1 MRFSSKNNIMY
12 NFFQAKSVAIIGA
25 SANPKKLGYQIT
37 ANLKNGGFEGK
48 IFPINLDE
56 AKILGLPVHQ
66 TVLDIHRAIDLA
78 TIIVPREVVP
88 MVLKQCVLKEIPNVL
103 IITAGFAE
111 KDDKGKKLQREI
123 IEITQRSKTRIIGPN
138 CLGIINTAIGLNLTF
153 AATNVA
159 KGNIGLILQSG
170 AIGAAILDWAKE
182 NEIGISKFVSLGNKV
197 QISELEA
204 LKILGSDPQTKVI
217 ALYLEEITEPRKF
230 LEVAKMTTRN
240 KPVIILKGGETKQ
253 GSLAARSHTAALAS
267 SEELDTAL
275 FNQANLIIAH
285 TYEDLLNLLELCSA
299 KNFSVTKKNL
309 AIVTNAGGPG
319 ILAADAASRNKMAL
333 VRLNKSIKS
342 KLERNLDSFA
352 SLENPF
358 DLGGDASALRFE
370 KMIEILE
377 KVPDLDSIIIII
389 TPQAVTELEKTAKV
403 ISKFRSSSKP
413 IVATFLGGQKIK
425 KAVRLLSKAHVP
437 HFEDPSMAIEQLS
450 IIYKYFHKKDKIDH
464 PIELATKLHRSNT
477 PEEIIA
483 SYKIPFVKTI
493 YVNNSAETM
502 AAVEEIGFPLIYKTA
517 KDIKSKQK
525 SGKVGLNIAENVSLH
540 RSTNA
545 IGYPGIIQ
553 PMIDS
558 IYEIMVG
565 AKRDDHF
572 GIVLVF
578 GRGGIFIEEKKDVS
592 FKILPLTANDLE
604 EMIEETE
611 IFSAISDFNVKD
623 KIKEAIINVAAIMV
637 DNPDIRE
644 IEFNPFKVEQNKI
657 TAVDINIVRKNNE

>member
-1 MRFSSKNNIMY
+1 MMY
-12 NFFQAKSVAIIGA
+12 NFFEIKSVAIIGA

-37 ANLKNGGFEGK
+37 ANLKTGGFEGK

-56 AKILGLPVHQ
+56 TKILGLPVHQ
-66 TVLDIHRAIDLA
+66 TVLDIHRPIDLA

-88 MVLKQCVLKEIPNVL
+88 LVLKQCVLKEIPYCL

-111 KDDKGKKLQREI
+111 KDKKGAKLQDELNN
-123 IEITQRSKTRIIGPN
+123 ITKRSKTRIIGPN
-138 CLGIINTAIGLNLTF
+138 CLGLINTQDKLNLTF
-153 AATNVA
+153 AASKVT

-204 LKILGSDPQTKVI
+204 LKILGEDPQTKVI
-217 ALYLEEITEPRKF
+217 ALYLEEITDPRQF
-230 LEVAKMTTRN
+230 LEIAKMTTGN

-253 GSLAARSHTAALAS
+253 GSLAARSHTAALAG

-319 ILAADAASRNKMAL
+319 ILAADAASRNNMHL
-333 VRLNKSIKS
+333 VRLKGFQKKNIEK
-342 KLERNLDSFA
+342 NLDSFS
-352 SLENPF
+352 SLKNPF
-358 DLGGDASALRFE
+358 DLGGDAHASRIE
-370 KMIEILE
+370 KMIEMLE
-377 KVPDLDSIIIII
+377 KIPELDSIIVIV
-389 TPQAVTELEKTAKV
+389 TPQATTELEKTAKV
-403 ISKFRSSSKP
+403 ISRFKSSSKP
-413 IVATFLGGQKIK
+413 IVASFLGGQKIK
-425 KAVRLLSKAHVP
+425 KAVKILSKAHVP

-464 PIELATKLHRSNT
+464 STRLPTKLHRFDS
-477 PEEIIA
+477 PEEIITN
-483 SYKIPFVKTI
+483 YKIPFVETI
-493 YVNNSAETM
+493 SVDNSAETM
-502 AAVEEIGFPLIYKTA
+502 AAVEEIGFPLIYKTG
-517 KDIKSKQK
+517 KDVKSKQK
-525 SGKVGLNIAENVSLH
+525 TGKVGLNIADNVSLD
-540 RSTNA
+540 RSINA

-578 GRGGIFIEEKKDVS
+578 GRGGIFIEEKKDVC

-611 IFSAISDFNVKD
+611 IFRAISDFKVKD

-644 IEFNPFKVEQNKI
+644 IEFNPFKVAPNKI
-657 TAVDINIVRKNNE
+657 IAVDINIVRKNNE